1 MSDGSLNSLGSLTSG
16 TTIGNLLGQDKYPDT
31 YFIPEPELANIPI
44 VHLDA
49 TLEKDTA
56 AGNAGVLGSGAGT
69 LLTGNGAAGGAGL
82 MSKYNLHVEG
92 SPDADHLQATYASG
106 SVGSAKGVGF
116 APSAT
121 ITHTLGDYLSH
132 DISGHSTVHPSGAG
146 VWFDTLD
153 DAVYAVKLYIE
164 QQMLVIK
171 NLDDPKLKSLLYLA
185 EHGHAA
191 SCAQIL
197 KENYMLGKHKIDI
210 FQKYDMGPMGVLAFA
225 QSLPSYGTDLGYGRM
240 AEFLERV
247 ASDDLYGDAIKATL
261 RQSKNAMLLSDLG
274 VNTEVFNLPHSAY
287 YRDPAEM
294 YRQAYTG
301 SLPLVPMF
309 QSDQVIPQTDADIYL
324 NDRNQTL
331 IDNGYN
337 PYVLLPAQ
345 ADEIYMDLKA
355 NKADDSVK
363 ESLGLSIVKQA
374 VNRNLRVVG
383 DQLKVVGLNGSMYTV
398 AMIRGNGLELTD
410 ASLLLDTM
418 LGVVNK
424 LLYGNIGA
432 TKYDNPYMTD
442 QMLYGMMEMLGQ
454 IDGENIDALKQ
465 TLLGQFALPDLLDKI
480 KGIIAAISGK
490 LKTGIDRNDPVVWG
504 DSGAGAE
511 TKLI

>member
-1 MSDGSLNSLGSLTSG
+1 MSGG
-16 TTIGNLLGQDKYPDT
+16 TLAALPSSTTMGNLLGQDKYPDT
-31 YFIPEPELANIPI
+31 YFIPEPDLANIPI
-44 VHLDA
+44 VHMDA
-49 TLEKDTA
+49 TLEQDTA
-56 AGNAGVLGSGAGT
+56 GGNAGVLGTSAGT
-69 LLTGNGAAGGAGL
+69 LLTGNGAAGGSGL
-82 MSKYNLHVEG
+82 MGKYNLHVYG
-92 SPDADHLQATYASG
+92 SPDAEHLQNTYPNVAIG
-106 SVGSAKGVGF
+106 TAKGVGF
-116 APSAT
+116 EPTGTVS
-121 ITHTLGDYLSH
+121 HTLGEYLSH
-132 DISGHSTVHPSGAG
+132 DISGHSVVHPSGGG

-153 DAVYAVKLYIE
+153 DAVYALKLYIE

-171 NLDDPKLKSLLYLA
+171 NLDDPELKSLLHLA

-210 FQKYDMGPMGVLAFA
+210 FEKYDTGPMGVLAFA

-247 ASDDLYGDAIKATL
+247 ASDDVYGDAIKATL

-274 VNTEVFNLPHSAY
+274 VNTEVFNLPHSSY

-301 SLPLVPMF
+301 NLPLVPVF

-324 NDRNQTL
+324 DSRNQTL
-331 IDNGYN
+331 INNGYN

-345 ADEIYMDLKA
+345 ADEIYMDLRA
-355 NKADDSVK
+355 DKADHNVK
-363 ESLGLSIVKQA
+363 EALGLSIVKQA
-374 VNRNLRVVG
+374 VDRNLKVVG
-383 DQLKVVGLNGSMYTV
+383 DQLKVVGLNGSMYPV
-398 AMIRGNGLELTD
+398 AYIRGNGLELTD

-454 IDGENIDALKQ
+454 IDNENIDALKQ
-465 TLLGQFALPDLLDKI
+465 TLLGQYALSNLLDKI
-480 KGIIAAISGK
+480 KSMIAAISGK

-504 DSGAGAE
+504 DSGAGTE